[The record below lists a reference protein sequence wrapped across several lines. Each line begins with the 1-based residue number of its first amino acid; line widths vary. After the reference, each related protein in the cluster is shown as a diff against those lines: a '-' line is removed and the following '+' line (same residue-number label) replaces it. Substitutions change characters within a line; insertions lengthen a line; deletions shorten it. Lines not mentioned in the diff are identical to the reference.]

1 MKNGPLKFVHVRTH
15 GTESLVHIEV
25 PSMLEGAQEP
35 WKHEFEENQFK
46 GEDDSQSSQ
55 IIIPELKN
63 IR

>member
-1 MKNGPLKFVHVRTH
+1 MKDNLQKVVHVRNH
-15 GTESLVHIEV
+15 GTESLVHIDV
-25 PSMLEGAQEP
+25 PSMPAGAQEP

-46 GEDDSQSSQ
+46 GEDDTQSSQ

>member
-1 MKNGPLKFVHVRTH
+1 MKDNPLKFVHVRNL

-25 PSMLEGAQEP
+25 PSIPDGAQKP
-35 WKHEFEENQFK
+35 WTHEFEENQFK
-46 GEDDSQSSQ
+46 GEDDTQSSQ